1 MNKLNRDITK
11 SIKQIKADMVA
22 EYQKFFKDLKKK
34 GIVVLD
40 DWAWDRPIGR
50 DFNIYGADAKLYM
63 KSLRGNMVTKLG
75 NDEINMLMLM
85 EYPDIY
91 TYVTADELKNF
102 ETVTYPKLYAEW
114 QEDQKRVRAQKRA
127 DNAKNADKI
136 RAEIDNLQRQLDSL
150 ENADC

>member
-22 EYQKFFKDLKKK
+22 KYQKFFKDLKKK
-34 GIVVLD
+34 GIVVLN
-40 DWAWDRPIGR
+40 DWAWDRPLNR
-50 DFNIYGADAKLYM
+50 DFNIYGADAKLYV
-63 KSLRGNMVTKLG
+63 KSLRDNTITKFGN
-75 NDEINMLMLM
+75 NEINMLM
-85 EYPDIY
+85 EYPDSY
-91 TYVTADELKNF
+91 VYVTADELKQF

-136 RAEIDNLQRQLDSL
+136 RAEIADLQRQLDSL
-150 ENADC
+150 ENTDC

>member
-1 MNKLNRDITK
+1 MNKLNREITK

-22 EYQKFFKDLKKK
+22 KYQEFFKDLKKK

-40 DWAWDRPIGR
+40 DWAWNRPIDR

-63 KSLRGNMVTKLG
+63 KSLRDNTITKFGN
-75 NDEINMLMLM
+75 NEINMLM
-85 EYPDIY
+85 EYPDSY
-91 TYVTADELKNF
+91 VYVTADELKQF

-127 DNAKNADKI
+127 DDAKNADKI
-136 RAEIDNLQRQLDSL
+136 RAEIAKLQRRLDSL
-150 ENADC
+150 ENTDC

>member
-1 MNKLNRDITK
+1 MNKLNREITK

-22 EYQKFFKDLKKK
+22 KYQEFFKDLKKK

-40 DWAWDRPIGR
+40 DWAWNRPIDR
-50 DFNIYGADAKLYM
+50 DFNIYGADAKLYV
-63 KSLRGNMVTKLG
+63 KSLRDNTVTKFG
-75 NDEINMLMLM
+75 DNEINMLM
-85 EYPDIY
+85 EYPDSY
-91 TYVTADELKNF
+91 VYVTADELKQF

-136 RAEIDNLQRQLDSL
+136 RAEIADLQRQLDSL
-150 ENADC
+150 ENTDC

>member
-1 MNKLNRDITK
+1 MNKLNREITK

-22 EYQKFFKDLKKK
+22 KYQEFFKDLKKK

-40 DWAWDRPIGR
+40 DWAWNRPIDR

-63 KSLRGNMVTKLG
+63 KSLRDNTITKFGN
-75 NDEINMLMLM
+75 NEINMLM
-85 EYPDIY
+85 EYPDS
-91 TYVTADELKNF
+91 YVYATADELKQF

-136 RAEIDNLQRQLDSL
+136 RAKIADLQRQLDRL
-150 ENADC
+150 ENTDC

>member
-1 MNKLNRDITK
+1 MNKLNREITK
-11 SIKQIKADMVA
+11 SIKQIRADMVA
-22 EYQKFFKDLKKK
+22 KYQEFFKDLKKK

-40 DWAWDRPIGR
+40 DWAWDRPIDR
-50 DFNIYGADAKLYM
+50 DFNIYGADAKLYV
-63 KSLRGNMVTKLG
+63 KSLRDNTVTKFG
-75 NDEINMLMLM
+75 DNEINTLI
-85 EYPDIY
+85 EYPDSY
-91 TYVTADELKNF
+91 VYVTADELKQF

-136 RAEIDNLQRQLDSL
+136 RAEIDNLQRQLYSL

>member
-22 EYQKFFKDLKKK
+22 KYQKLFNDLKKK

-40 DWAWDRPIGR
+40 DWAWDRPIDR
-50 DFNIYGADAKLYM
+50 DFNIYGADAKLYV
-63 KSLRGNMVTKLG
+63 KSLRDNMVTELG
-75 NDEINMLMLM
+75 NNEINMLM
-85 EYPDIY
+85 EYPDS
-91 TYVTADELKNF
+91 YVYVSADELKKF

-114 QEDQKRVRAQKRA
+114 QKDQKLIRAQKRA

-136 RAEIDNLQRQLDSL
+136 RAEIANLQRQLDSL
-150 ENADC
+150 ENTDC

>member
-1 MNKLNRDITK
+1 MNKLNREITK

-22 EYQKFFKDLKKK
+22 KYQEFFKDLKKK

-40 DWAWDRPIGR
+40 DWAWNRPIDR

-63 KSLRGNMVTKLG
+63 KSLRDNTITKFGN
-75 NDEINMLMLM
+75 NEINMLM
-85 EYPDIY
+85 EYPDSY
-91 TYVTADELKNF
+91 VYVTADELKQF

-127 DNAKNADKI
+127 DNAQNADKI
-136 RAEIDNLQRQLDSL
+136 LAEIAKLQRQLDSL
-150 ENADC
+150 ENPDC

>member
-1 MNKLNRDITK
+1 MNKLNREITK

-22 EYQKFFKDLKKK
+22 KYQEFFKDLKKK

-40 DWAWDRPIGR
+40 DWAWNRPIDR
-50 DFNIYGADAKLYM
+50 DFNIYGADAKLYV
-63 KSLRGNMVTKLG
+63 KSLRDNTITKFGN
-75 NDEINMLMLM
+75 NEINMLM
-85 EYPDIY
+85 EYPDSY
-91 TYVTADELKNF
+91 VYVTADELKQF

-136 RAEIDNLQRQLDSL
+136 RAEIADLQRQLDSL
-150 ENADC
+150 ENTDC

>member
-1 MNKLNRDITK
+1 MNKLNREITK

-22 EYQKFFKDLKKK
+22 KYQEFFKDLKKK

-40 DWAWDRPIGR
+40 DWAWNRPIDR
-50 DFNIYGADAKLYM
+50 DFNIYGADAKLYV
-63 KSLRGNMVTKLG
+63 KSLRDNTITKFGN
-75 NDEINMLMLM
+75 NEINMLM
-85 EYPDIY
+85 EYPDS
-91 TYVTADELKNF
+91 YVYATADELKQF

-136 RAEIDNLQRQLDSL
+136 RAEIAELQHQLDSL
-150 ENADC
+150 ENTDC

>member
-22 EYQKFFKDLKKK
+22 KYQKFFKDLKKK

-40 DWAWDRPIGR
+40 DWAWNRPIGG
-50 DFNIYGADAKLYM
+50 DFNIYGADAKLYV
-63 KSLRGNMVTKLG
+63 KSLRDNTITKFGN
-75 NDEINMLMLM
+75 NEINMLM
-85 EYPDIY
+85 EYPDSY
-91 TYVTADELKNF
+91 VYVTADELKQF

>member
-1 MNKLNRDITK
+1 MNKLNREITK

-22 EYQKFFKDLKKK
+22 KYQEFFKDLKKK

-40 DWAWDRPIGR
+40 DWAWDRPIDR
-50 DFNIYGADAKLYM
+50 DFNIYGADAKLYV
-63 KSLRGNMVTKLG
+63 KSLRDNTITKFGN
-75 NDEINMLMLM
+75 NEINMLM
-85 EYPDIY
+85 EYPDSY
-91 TYVTADELKNF
+91 VYVTADEIKQF

-127 DNAKNADKI
+127 DNGKNADKI
-136 RAEIDNLQRQLDSL
+136 RAEIAKLQRQLDSL

>member
-11 SIKQIKADMVA
+11 SIRQIKADMVA
-22 EYQKFFKDLKKK
+22 KYQKFFKDLKKK
-34 GIVVLD
+34 GIVVLN
-40 DWAWDRPIGR
+40 DWAWDRPLDR
-50 DFNIYGADAKLYM
+50 DFNIYGADAKLYV
-63 KSLRGNMVTKLG
+63 KSLRDNTVTKFG
-75 NDEINMLMLM
+75 DNEINTLI
-85 EYPDIY
+85 EYPDSY
-91 TYVTADELKNF
+91 VYVTADELKQF

-136 RAEIDNLQRQLDSL
+136 RAEIDNLQRQLYSL

>member
-1 MNKLNRDITK
+1 MNKLNREITK

-22 EYQKFFKDLKKK
+22 KYQEFFKDLKKK

-40 DWAWDRPIGR
+40 DWAWNRPIDR
-50 DFNIYGADAKLYM
+50 DFNIYGADAKLYV
-63 KSLRGNMVTKLG
+63 KSLRDNTITKFGN
-75 NDEINMLMLM
+75 NEINMLM
-85 EYPDIY
+85 EYPDSY
-91 TYVTADELKNF
+91 VYVTADEIKQF

-136 RAEIDNLQRQLDSL
+136 RAKIAELQHQLDSL
-150 ENADC
+150 ENTVC

>member
-22 EYQKFFKDLKKK
+22 KYQKFFKDLKKK

-50 DFNIYGADAKLYM
+50 DFNIYGADAKLYV
-63 KSLRGNMVTKLG
+63 KSLRDNTITKFGN
-75 NDEINMLMLM
+75 NEINMLM
-85 EYPDIY
+85 EYPDSY
-91 TYVTADELKNF
+91 VYVTADELKQF

-136 RAEIDNLQRQLDSL
+136 RAEIAKLQRQLDSL
-150 ENADC
+150 ENTDC

>member
-1 MNKLNRDITK
+1 MNKLNREITK

-22 EYQKFFKDLKKK
+22 KYQEFFKDLKKK

-40 DWAWDRPIGR
+40 DWAWNRPIDR

-63 KSLRGNMVTKLG
+63 KSLRDNTITKFGN
-75 NDEINMLMLM
+75 NEINMLM
-85 EYPDIY
+85 EYPDSY
-91 TYVTADELKNF
+91 VYVTADELKQF

-114 QEDQKRVRAQKRA
+114 QEDQKLIRAQKRA

-136 RAEIDNLQRQLDSL
+136 RAEIAKLQRQLDSL
-150 ENADC
+150 ENTDC

>member
-11 SIKQIKADMVA
+11 SIKQIRADMVA
-22 EYQKFFKDLKKK
+22 KYQKFFKDLKKK

-40 DWAWDRPIGR
+40 DWAWDRPLNR
-50 DFNIYGADAKLYM
+50 DFNIYGADAKLYV
-63 KSLRGNMVTKLG
+63 KSLRDNTVTKFG
-75 NDEINMLMLM
+75 DNEINTLI
-85 EYPDIY
+85 EYPDSY
-91 TYVTADELKNF
+91 VYVTADELKQF

-136 RAEIDNLQRQLDSL
+136 RAEIADLQRQLDSL
-150 ENADC
+150 ENTDC

>member
-1 MNKLNRDITK
+1 MNKLNREITK

-22 EYQKFFKDLKKK
+22 KYQEFFKDLKKK

-40 DWAWDRPIGR
+40 DWAWDRPIDR
-50 DFNIYGADAKLYM
+50 DFNIYGADAKLYV
-63 KSLRGNMVTKLG
+63 KSLRDNTITKFGN
-75 NDEINMLMLM
+75 NEINMLM
-85 EYPDIY
+85 EYPDSY
-91 TYVTADELKNF
+91 VYVTADELKQF

-136 RAEIDNLQRQLDSL
+136 RAKIAELQHQLDSL
-150 ENADC
+150 ENTDC

>member
-1 MNKLNRDITK
+1 MNKLNRDVTK

-22 EYQKFFKDLKKK
+22 KYQEFFKDLKKK

-40 DWAWDRPIGR
+40 DWAWNRPIDR
-50 DFNIYGADAKLYM
+50 DFNIYGADAKLYV
-63 KSLRGNMVTKLG
+63 KSLRDNTITKFGN
-75 NDEINMLMLM
+75 NEINMLM
-85 EYPDIY
+85 EYPDSY
-91 TYVTADELKNF
+91 VYVTADELKQF

-136 RAEIDNLQRQLDSL
+136 RAKIAELQHQLDSL
-150 ENADC
+150 ENTDC